1 MTNQPTSERLQS
13 MSHDELLKAANEVSL
28 LALDSIGDERQS
40 KITRAI
46 ITSNLTTTDLEDYFA
61 GENA

>member
-46 ITSNLTTTDLEDYFA
+46 ITSNLTTTDLEDHFA
-61 GENA
+61 GEND